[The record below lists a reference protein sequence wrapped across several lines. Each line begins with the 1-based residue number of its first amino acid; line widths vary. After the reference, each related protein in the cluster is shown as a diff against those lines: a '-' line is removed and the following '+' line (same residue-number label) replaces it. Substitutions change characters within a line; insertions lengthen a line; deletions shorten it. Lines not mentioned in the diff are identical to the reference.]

1 MKHGSASR
9 LIAALPFAFALWAT
23 PTLAS
28 TLDESLQLNTS
39 ITVTGGDVTLGDV
52 FTGYLSRPE
61 KVVAKAPRPGQ
72 RMVLTSDWLSKL
84 ANTYGL
90 NWAPANAYD
99 RAVVFQPGQA
109 IAPQEII
116 AAVKA
121 ELLAK
126 GMPANFSLAPATNV
140 PTITVSVGADTT
152 IGVREAYFDAAAKT
166 FAAVVEVPQ
175 GQPDAQ
181 FISLRGKSF
190 PVVTVPTLKDGA
202 AKNTLIT
209 EDMLTTL
216 DVAEDQMRPDTITDA
231 RALIGKAPKMFLRAG
246 LPVREADVER
256 MNLVEIPVLS
266 ADVARGSAIAK
277 NLVTF
282 VSFNTADLPADVIT
296 DASLL
301 QGRTSRRM
309 LVAGAP
315 VRRGDVELVRQ
326 VQVPVAAR
334 DLDRGETLG
343 DEDISWVS
351 MSQGDVASNAISE
364 EDALVGLQAKHNIR
378 AGQTLRKFDV
388 KRPIAVPRGK
398 LVTILWSARAMNL
411 TVQGQALEAGGVGEI
426 IKVANTKS
434 KTTVMAEVIDAA
446 TVRIA
451 AQ

>member
-1 MKHGSASR
+1 MTHGSASR
-9 LIAALPFAFALWAT
+9 LFAALPFAFALWAA

-140 PTITVSVGADTT
+140 PTITVSVGTDTT

-166 FAAVVEVPQ
+166 FTAVVEVPQ

-231 RALIGKAPKMFLRAG
+231 RALVGKSPKMFLRAG
-246 LPVREADVER
+246 LPVRETDVER
-256 MNLVEIPVLS
+256 MNLLEIPVLS
-266 ADVARGSAIAK
+266 ADVARGGAIAK
-277 NLVTF
+277 NLVAL

-351 MSQGDVASNAISE
+351 MSQGDVASNAVSE

-434 KTTVMAEVIDAA
+434 KTTVMAEVIDAT
-446 TVRIA
+446 TVRIT